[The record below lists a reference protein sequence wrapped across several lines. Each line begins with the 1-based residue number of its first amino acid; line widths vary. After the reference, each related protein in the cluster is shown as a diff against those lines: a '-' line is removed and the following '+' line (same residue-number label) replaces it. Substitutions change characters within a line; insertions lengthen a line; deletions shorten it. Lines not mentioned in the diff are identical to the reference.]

1 MAKHA
6 GGRPPKYTAVE
17 EMEEKIEAYF
27 AKCDA
32 RIVRMLV
39 NQGNKK
45 VLGDVPK
52 PEPYTVQ
59 GLAVAL
65 DLTTKGLLDYE
76 EKGKFC
82 ATIKKAKSRIEAN
95 KVTHMLD
102 GDGYGAGYIFDL
114 KNNHGWRDKQDV
126 NITGDVNLH
135 FDKEDAGL

>member
-1 MAKHA
+1 MTKHA
-6 GGRPPKYTAVE
+6 GGRPRKYSTVA
-17 EMEEKIEAYF
+17 EMQEGIETYF
-27 AKCDA
+27 ARCDA
-32 RIVRMLV
+32 RVVEDVTKRGDIVNV
-39 NQGNKK
+39 K
-45 VLGDVPK
+45 K

-76 EKGKFC
+76 EREEFSS
-82 ATIKKAKSRIEAN
+82 TIKRARARIEAN
-95 KVTHMLD
+95 KVRHMLD